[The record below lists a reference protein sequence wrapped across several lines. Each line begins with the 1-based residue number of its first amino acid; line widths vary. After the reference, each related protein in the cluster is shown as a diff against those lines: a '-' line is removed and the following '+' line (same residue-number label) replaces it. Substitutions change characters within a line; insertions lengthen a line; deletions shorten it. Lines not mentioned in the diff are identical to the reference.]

1 MKAVFIAGAAGVLAA
16 GLAFV
21 LIRGGAGD
29 DPAAGDGQEAP
40 PGAAIVAVEM
50 PDLSATAQLGRKAFA
65 ENCAECH
72 GPDAS
77 GRQGSGPPLIHR
89 IYEPSHHADMAIF
102 LAAQRGV
109 TAHHWRFGNM
119 PPVEGLTERQLGS
132 IVVYIREVQRA
143 NGME

>member
-1 MKAVFIAGAAGVLAA
+1 MKAVYITGAAGILAA
-16 GLAFV
+16 ALAFV

-29 DPAAGDGQEAP
+29 GPAPGDRPEAP
-40 PGAAIVAVEM
+40 PGAPLAAVEM
-50 PDLSATAQLGRKAFA
+50 PELSATAQLGRKAFA

-77 GRQGSGPPLIHR
+77 GRQGSGPPLIHK
-89 IYEPSHHADMAIF
+89 IYEPGHHADMAIV

-119 PPVEGLTERQLGS
+119 PPVPGLTERELGS

-143 NGME
+143 NGIE